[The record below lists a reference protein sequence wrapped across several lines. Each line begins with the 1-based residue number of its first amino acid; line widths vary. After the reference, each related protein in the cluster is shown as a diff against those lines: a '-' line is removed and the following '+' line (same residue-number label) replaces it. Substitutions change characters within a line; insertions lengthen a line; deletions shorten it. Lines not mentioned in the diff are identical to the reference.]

1 LSSHHNHHEE
11 EDDEYDYTRSKS
23 VIKIKTNE
31 NEYHQHHPAIIR
43 PATNTDPI
51 SVIRPPINQDYDEY
65 DYTRSKSNYADVIR
79 SKSVIKIKTNENEY
93 HQHHPAIIRPATNT
107 DPISVIRAPVDSV
120 PVIRP
125 PTNTGNESR
134 GKSVVKINNLR
145 PGLKFSILQKPRLVE
160 EEQDSGLSVIRPATN
175 TPSFQQTSVIREAE
189 NVPIIRP
196 RIVDAFE

>member
-1 LSSHHNHHEE
+1 LSSHHNHEDE

-23 VIKIKTNE
+23 VIKIKTN
-31 NEYHQHHPAIIR
+31 QHHPAIIR
-43 PATNTDPI
+43 PATNTD
-51 SVIRPPINQDYDEY
+51 
-65 DYTRSKSNYADVIR
+65 TL
-79 SKSVIKIKTNENEY
+79 
-93 HQHHPAIIRPATNT
+93 
-107 DPISVIRAPVDSV
+107 SVIRAPVDNV

-125 PTNTGNESR
+125 PTNTGNESL

-196 RIVDAFE
+196 RIVDAYE

>member
-1 LSSHHNHHEE
+1 MSFLFNTVNYFFFVRFFSSVLSSHHNHHEE
-11 EDDEYDYTRSKS
+11 EDDEYDYT
-23 VIKIKTNE
+23 
-31 NEYHQHHPAIIR
+31 
-43 PATNTDPI
+43 
-51 SVIRPPINQDYDEY
+51 
-65 DYTRSKSNYADVIR
+65 R

-175 TPSFQQTSVIREAE
+175 TPSFEQSSVIREAE